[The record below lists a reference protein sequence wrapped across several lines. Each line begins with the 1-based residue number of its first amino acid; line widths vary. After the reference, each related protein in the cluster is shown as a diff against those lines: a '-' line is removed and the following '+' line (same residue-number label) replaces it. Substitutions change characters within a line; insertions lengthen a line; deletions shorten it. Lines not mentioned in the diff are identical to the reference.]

1 MDEKIVLSIQ
11 NPEGVLISYVDI
23 YLGDKNVSLEVLS
36 KDTAKINLPF
46 DKDEGEG
53 EIVVKIKYKTLPHY
67 KNKNK
72 KEIKKQ
78 EYKNLI
84 PNFNKNKITKEN
96 NNRGNSDIIVAD
108 SKPVSLD
115 ELKKE
120 EKKRKLN
127 DIIIV

>member
-1 MDEKIVLSIQ
+1 MEEKITLSIQ

-36 KDTAKINLPF
+36 KDIAKINLPF

-53 EIVVKIKYKTLPHY
+53 EIVVKIRYKTLPNH
-67 KNKNK
+67 KNKDK
-72 KEIKKQ
+72 KEVKKQ
-78 EYKNLI
+78 NYKNLSS
-84 PNFNKNKITKEN
+84 NFNKITKKSN
-96 NNRGNSDIIVAD
+96 DRKNDNIIIAE
-108 SKPVSLD
+108 SKPASLE

-127 DIIIV
+127 NIIIV

>member
-1 MDEKIVLSIQ
+1 MEEKIILSIQ

-36 KDTAKINLPF
+36 KDIAKINLPF

-53 EIVVKIKYKTLPHY
+53 EIVVKIRYKTLPNH
-67 KNKNK
+67 KNKDK
-72 KEIKKQ
+72 KEVKKQ
-78 EYKNLI
+78 NYKNLSS
-84 PNFNKNKITKEN
+84 NFNKITKKSN
-96 NNRGNSDIIVAD
+96 NIIIAE
-108 SKPVSLD
+108 SKPASLE

>member
-1 MDEKIVLSIQ
+1 MEEKITLSIQ

-36 KDTAKINLPF
+36 KDIAKINLPF

-53 EIVVKIKYKTLPHY
+53 EIVVKIRYKTLPNH
-67 KNKNK
+67 KNKDK
-72 KEIKKQ
+72 KEVKKQ
-78 EYKNLI
+78 NYKNLSS
-84 PNFNKNKITKEN
+84 NFNKISKKSNDRKN
-96 NNRGNSDIIVAD
+96 DNIIIAE
-108 SKPVSLD
+108 SKPASLE

-127 DIIIV
+127 NIIIV

>member
-11 NPEGVLISYVDI
+11 NPEGVLISYVDV

-36 KDTAKINLPF
+36 RDTAKINLPF
-46 DKDEGEG
+46 DRDEGEG
-53 EIVVKIKYKTLPHY
+53 EIIVKIRYKTLPNH
-67 KNKNK
+67 KNNYK
-72 KEIKKQ
+72 KEVKRQ

-96 NNRGNSDIIVAD
+96 NNRGNNDIIVAD
-108 SKPVSLD
+108 SKPVPLD

>member
-1 MDEKIVLSIQ
+1 MEEKIVLSIQ
-11 NPEGVLISYVDI
+11 NPESVLISYVDI

-72 KEIKKQ
+72 KEIKRQ
-78 EYKNLI
+78 EHKNLI
-84 PNFNKNKITKEN
+84 TNFNKNKITEKTN
-96 NNRGNSDIIVAD
+96 DRRNSDIIVAD

>member
-1 MDEKIVLSIQ
+1 MEEKITLSIQ

-36 KDTAKINLPF
+36 NDTAKINLPF

-53 EIVVKIKYKTLPHY
+53 EIVVKIRYKTLPNH
-67 KNKNK
+67 KNKDK
-72 KEIKKQ
+72 KEVKKQ
-78 EYKNLI
+78 NYKNLSS
-84 PNFNKNKITKEN
+84 NFNKISKKSNDRKN
-96 NNRGNSDIIVAD
+96 DNIIIAE
-108 SKPVSLD
+108 SKPASLE

-127 DIIIV
+127 NIIIV